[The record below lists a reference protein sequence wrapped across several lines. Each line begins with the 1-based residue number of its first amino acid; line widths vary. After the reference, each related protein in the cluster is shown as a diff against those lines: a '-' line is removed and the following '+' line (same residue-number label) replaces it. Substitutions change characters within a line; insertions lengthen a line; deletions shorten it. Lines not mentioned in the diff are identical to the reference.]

1 MTKKILVAVVIT
13 LVLLAAARRLS
24 KNNPEDLSAAHGGV
38 TVTHTTVFEQV
49 GPGEPELV
57 IGVEPSEGAVAPSEG
72 AGAEIVYRIPGGPA
86 GEVQRIPM
94 RPGDGGSWTGRLP
107 DFGKGKNIE
116 YAFEVR
122 ADSATVARLPEEEGR
137 FLRLRYKGEVSTLV
151 LVLHVIFMFGAFF
164 FMVMAALCANDLR
177 KGIGTKK
184 LTVKMVRWLILF
196 TFIGGWPLGFILN
209 RQRFGPVWEGFPFG
223 YDVTDNKTQI
233 MFVFW
238 LMVVLLGWG
247 SFTGRSPETDRFG
260 DKEYSVAVLLA
271 SVLSLAI
278 FLIPHSL

>member
-1 MTKKILVAVVIT
+1 MTKKILVAIAIT

-24 KNNPEDLSAAHGGV
+24 KNNPEDLSVAHGGV

-49 GPGEPELV
+49 GPGQPELV
-57 IGVEPSEGAVAPSEG
+57 IGVEPSEGASADIVCRVTGKG
-72 AGAEIVYRIPGGPA
+72 AGETLRVSMEPGGDA
-86 GEVQRIPM
+86 LLKGY
-94 RPGDGGSWTGRLP
+94 LP
-107 DFGKGKNIE
+107 DFGKGKNID

-122 ADSATVARLPEEEGR
+122 PDSATIVRLPEEGES
-137 FLRLRYKGEVSTLV
+137 LRLRYKGEVSTLV

-164 FMVMAALCANDLR
+164 FMVMAALCANELR
-177 KGIGTKK
+177 RGIGTKK

-209 RQRFGPVWEGFPFG
+209 AQRFGPVWEGFPFG

-247 SFTGRSPETDRFG
+247 SFIGRSPETDRFG
-260 DKEYSVAVLLA
+260 DREWSVAVLIA

>member
-1 MTKKILVAVVIT
+1 MTKKILIAIAIT
-13 LVLLAAARRLS
+13 LVLLVVARRLS
-24 KNNPEDLSAAHGGV
+24 TNNPEDLSSTLGGV
-38 TVTHTTVFEQV
+38 TVTHMSVFEQV
-49 GPGEPELV
+49 GPGRPELA
-57 IGVEPSEGAVAPSEG
+57 IGVEPIEGAS
-72 AGAEIVYRIPGGPA
+72 AEIVYRIEGKEA
-86 GEVQRIPM
+86 GELQRAPM
-94 RPGDGGSWTGRLP
+94 EPGDGGLLKGYLP
-107 DFGKGKNIE
+107 DFGKGKNIQ

-122 ADSATVARLPEEEGR
+122 ADSTTTVRLPEDEGES
-137 FLRLRYKGEVSTLV
+137 LRLRYKGEVSTLV

-164 FMVMAALCANDLR
+164 FVVMAALCANELR

-184 LTVKMVRWLILF
+184 LTVKMVKWLILF

-209 RQRFGPVWEGFPFG
+209 KQRFGPMWEGFPFG

-247 SFTGRSPETDRFG
+247 SFIGRSPETDRFG
-260 DKEYSVAVLLA
+260 DREWSVAVLIA

>member
-1 MTKKILVAVVIT
+1 MTRKILIGVMIT
-13 LVLLAAARRLS
+13 LVLLSIARYLS
-24 KNNPEDLSAAHGGV
+24 KNNPEDLAVTREGI

-49 GPGEPELV
+49 GGGQPEV
-57 IGVEPSEGAVAPSEG
+57 IIGVTPVEEAAAAQVL
-72 AGAEIVYRIPGGPA
+72 YRIHGESG
-86 GEVQRIPM
+86 GEVQRVPM
-94 RPGDGGSWTGRLP
+94 EPEEDGQWIGLLP
-107 DFGKGKNIE
+107 DLEKGKKAE

-122 ADSATVARLPEEEGR
+122 SGSGSTARLPEKDGD
-137 FLRLRYKGEVSTLV
+137 FLRLRYKGEVSSLV
-151 LVLHVIFMFGAFF
+151 LILHVIFMFGAFF

-177 KGIGTKK
+177 RGAGTKK

-223 YDVTDNKTQI
+223 LDVTDNKTQI

-247 SFTGRSPETDRFG
+247 SFTGRSAEEDRFG
-260 DKEYSVAVLLA
+260 DREYSVAVLIA

>member
-1 MTKKILVAVVIT
+1 M
-13 LVLLAAARRLS
+13 
-24 KNNPEDLSAAHGGV
+24 
-38 TVTHTTVFEQV
+38 
-49 GPGEPELV
+49 
-57 IGVEPSEGAVAPSEG
+57 
-72 AGAEIVYRIPGGPA
+72 
-86 GEVQRIPM
+86 
-94 RPGDGGSWTGRLP
+94 
-107 DFGKGKNIE
+107 
-116 YAFEVR
+116 
-122 ADSATVARLPEEEGR
+122 RLPEDEGES
-137 FLRLRYKGEVSTLV
+137 LRLRYKGEVSTLV

-209 RQRFGPVWEGFPFG
+209 AQRFGPVWEGFPFG

-247 SFTGRSPETDRFG
+247 SFIGRSPETDRFG
-260 DKEYSVAVLLA
+260 DREWSVAVLIA

>member
-1 MTKKILVAVVIT
+1 MTRKILIGVLIT

-24 KNNPEDLSAAHGGV
+24 KNNPEDLAVSGDGIS
-38 TVTHTTVFEQV
+38 VTHSTVFEQV
-49 GPGEPELV
+49 GGGQPELILV
-57 IGVEPSEGAVAPSEG
+57 VTPEEAAS
-72 AGAEIVYRIPGGPA
+72 AEVLYRIPGETA
-86 GEVQRIPM
+86 GYVERVPM
-94 RPGDGGSWTGRLP
+94 DPEEDDQWIGFLP
-107 DFGKGKNIE
+107 DIKKGGDIE

-122 ADSATVARLPEEEGR
+122 SGSGTIVRLPEEQGD
-137 FLRLRYKGEVSTLV
+137 FIHLKYKGEVSNLV
-151 LVLHVIFMFGAFF
+151 LILHVIFMFGAFF

-177 KGIGTKK
+177 KGVGTKK

-233 MFVFW
+233 MFVLW
-238 LMVVLLGWG
+238 LMIVLLGWG
-247 SFTGRSPETDRFG
+247 SFTGRSMETDRFG
-260 DKEYSVAVLLA
+260 DKEYSTAVLIA